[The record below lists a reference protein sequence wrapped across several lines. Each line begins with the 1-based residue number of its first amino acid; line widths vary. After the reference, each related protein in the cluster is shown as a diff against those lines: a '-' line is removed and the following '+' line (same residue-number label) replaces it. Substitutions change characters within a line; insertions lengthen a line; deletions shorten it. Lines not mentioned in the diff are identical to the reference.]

1 MTKHINNVII
11 FGGCGY
17 IGSFF
22 AANLIK
28 NTQVKKIWFVDINI
42 DKEPIWP
49 KALKRAIS
57 DCRVKIIFHDIRRKI
72 DGCRLPSPIDLIC
85 NFAAIH
91 REPGHLDWEYFDTNI
106 RGAENVCEFAE
117 KIGCN
122 NIIFTSSIATY
133 GKHNTAVNENT
144 LTVPD
149 SAYGSSKLVAETIH
163 KGWLNKDTNNRY
175 LSIVRPGVIYG
186 PGEDGNVRRMIRAI
200 RRRIYFYTNNHN
212 IHKAGGY
219 IKELTNAMNWV
230 LEKQI
235 EQKMNLAV
243 YNFTASPT
251 PTMQDY
257 IENVCRI
264 IDKPYPRLNVPF
276 LLPYIASHVIQ
287 KSIPN
292 ERVKRVFDPVRINK
306 LKTDNNIQ
314 ADFLIENGYEFKYDL
329 LSSFKDW
336 YNDAPEDWV

>member
-1 MTKHINNVII
+1 M

-22 AANLIK
+22 ASYLLKTYYTN
-28 NTQVKKIWFVDINI
+28 KIWLVDISLQ
-42 DKEPIWP
+42 KELIWP
-49 KALKRAIS
+49 SELKSAIS
-57 DCRVKIIFHDIRRKI
+57 DGRAKIVIQDVRGKI
-72 DGCRLPSPIDLIC
+72 DKYKFSSSIDLIC

-91 REPGHLDWEYFDTNI
+91 REPGHQDWEYFDTNI
-106 RGAENVCEFAE
+106 SGAENVCKFAE
-117 KIGCN
+117 DVGCS
-122 NIIFTSSIATY
+122 NIIFTSSIAVY
-133 GKHNTAVNENT
+133 GKHNEAVNEKT

-149 SAYGSSKLVAETIH
+149 SAYGSSKLVAEEIH
-163 KGWLNKDTNNRY
+163 KGWLNRDFENRY

-200 RRRIYFYTNNHN
+200 RRKIYFYTNNHN

-219 IKELTNAMNWV
+219 IKELTNAMSWV

-235 EQKMNLAV
+235 QEKKHLAL
-243 YNFTASPT
+243 YNFTANPT

-257 IENVCRI
+257 VENICKI
-264 IDKPYPRLNVPF
+264 INKPEPKVNIPF
-276 LLPYIASHVIQ
+276 LLPYIGSHVIQ
-287 KSIPN
+287 KTIPN
-292 ERVKRVFDPVRINK
+292 DRIKKVFDPIRIKK

-314 ADFLIENGYEFKYDL
+314 ADFLVENGYEFKYDL

-336 YNDAPEDWV
+336 YNEAPQDWI